1 MEIIIFTVFYAMM
14 YTLIIFLGGVF
25 YGLHIHKLE
34 EREKEDEAE
43 SEE

>member
-25 YGLHIHKLE
+25 YGLHVHKLE
-34 EREKEDEAE
+34 EKEDN
-43 SEE
+43 EENTK